1 MLQIVENIPA
11 IHATIVGVA
20 AAFFSAFFIYAY
32 QKVTEAQKELDKALE
47 TAKDVS
53 TLNSASLVGK
63 TSLLDKNGN
72 LDWKKCRRLIHEATT
87 ILSVLNIT
95 RSNTNSPTFHEKNDN
110 QEVIRIVNEL
120 NHFFRLFFINYPMN
134 VESIVSTSQSPLE
147 NLTHTFDSTRY
158 SEIGDR
164 ITYLSWIWDT
174 SQQSLIQ
181 LFDIYDQIIQQE
193 NQNKM
198 QSEINKSI
206 SQLDRSL
213 PNYQEV
219 ENRIRLQW
227 QDIYNSFNQIRNTH
241 LLMNFFERIQ
251 VYQTQVM
258 PSLKETLNEFET
270 FNDQFEIKKL
280 TKYFLYTTIYIIVVG
295 IIIPLILF
303 QFMTNIGND
312 YNWIISFIE
321 YFLLFASFAPYFIVL
336 VYFLKKIENTIFK

>member
-47 TAKDVS
+47 TAKNVS

-63 TSLLDKNGN
+63 TSLLDKNEN
-72 LDWKKCRRLIHEATT
+72 LEWKKCRILIHEATT

-95 RSNTNSPTFHEKNDN
+95 RSNTNSPAFHQKNDN

-120 NHFFRLFFINYPMN
+120 NHFFHLFFTNYPMN
-134 VESIVSTSQSPLE
+134 IESIVSTSQSSLE
-147 NLTHTFDSTRY
+147 NPTHTFDSIRY

-164 ITYLSWIWDT
+164 ITYLSWTWDT

-206 SQLDRSL
+206 SQLDRSF

-219 ENRIRLQW
+219 ETRIRLQW
-227 QDIYNSFNQIRNTH
+227 QDIYNSFNQIRYTPI
-241 LLMNFFERIQ
+241 LMNFFERIQ

-258 PSLKETLNEFET
+258 PTLKETLNEFET
-270 FNDQFEIKKL
+270 FNDQFKIKKL
-280 TKYFLYTTIYIIVVG
+280 TKYFLYTTIYIIVLG

-303 QFMTNIGND
+303 QFITNIGNG
-312 YNWIISFIE
+312 YNWIISYIE
-321 YFLLFASFAPYFIVL
+321 YFLLLSSFAPYFIVL